1 MSGHGRFCVAAF
13 LFASGAPAFSNPLIA
28 SVPTPAQ
35 RECALQPSKS
45 TAPGHRWVYHVD
57 GHRKCWFQ
65 ADGADRSMKRQV
77 HPHET
82 NRPVAA
88 PEENEVALRE
98 KTVRN
103 ARAQMLDPTPTDAPG
118 SAPEVVASA
127 SVGDSPAVTLALAA
141 PTAEIIAPHTIDH
154 PKPGHDMRGP
164 ADAGV
169 VVATHPLAGDA
180 AASATSLATTRAVST
195 SMATLAGVALIAL
208 GLILLVGSPLVTRWQ
223 SEGGTDSQA

>member
-13 LFASGAPAFSNPLIA
+13 LFAFGALAFSNPLIA
-28 SVPTPAQ
+28 SVPAPAQ
-35 RECALQPSKS
+35 SECALQPGKS
-45 TAPGHRWVYHVD
+45 TTPGHRWVYHLE

-65 ADGADRSMKRQV
+65 ADRADRSMRRQV
-77 HPHET
+77 HHHEA
-82 NRPVAA
+82 NQPVAA
-88 PEENEVALRE
+88 PEENEVALGE

-118 SAPEVVASA
+118 SAPEAVASA
-127 SVGDSPAVTLALAA
+127 SVGASPAVTLALAT
-141 PTAEIIAPHTIDH
+141 PPAEVIAPHTIDH
-154 PKPGHDMRGP
+154 PKPGHDLPGP

-169 VVATHPLAGDA
+169 VSATHPLAGGA

-195 SMATLAGVALIAL
+195 SMPTLAGVALIAL

>member
-13 LFASGAPAFSNPLIA
+13 LFASGAPAFSDPLIA

-35 RECALQPSKS
+35 RECALQPGKS
-45 TAPGHRWVYHVD
+45 TAPSHRWVYHVD

-65 ADGADRSMKRQV
+65 ADGADRSMKGQV
-77 HPHET
+77 HYHEP

-127 SVGDSPAVTLALAA
+127 VGASPAVTLALAA
-141 PTAEIIAPHTIDH
+141 PTAEVIAPHTIDH
-154 PKPGHDMRGP
+154 PKPGYDMRGP
-164 ADAGV
+164 PDAGLV
-169 VVATHPLAGDA
+169 LATHPLARDA

-195 SMATLAGVALIAL
+195 SMATRVGIALIAL

-223 SEGGTDSQA
+223 SEGGTDPRV

>member
-13 LFASGAPAFSNPLIA
+13 LFASGAPAFSDPLIA

-77 HPHET
+77 HPHEA

-88 PEENEVALRE
+88 PEEIEVAFRE

-127 SVGDSPAVTLALAA
+127 SVGASPAVTLALAA
-141 PTAEIIAPHTIDH
+141 PTAEVIAPHTIDH

-169 VVATHPLAGDA
+169 VLATHPLAGDA

>member
-13 LFASGAPAFSNPLIA
+13 LFASGAPAFSDPLIA
-28 SVPTPAQ
+28 SVPNSRTK
-35 RECALQPSKS
+35 ECALQPGKS
-45 TAPGHRWVYHVD
+45 TAPSHRWVYHVD

-65 ADGADRSMKRQV
+65 ADGADRSMKGQV
-77 HPHET
+77 HHHEP

-127 SVGDSPAVTLALAA
+127 VGASPAVTLALAA
-141 PTAEIIAPHTIDH
+141 PTAEVIAPHTIDH
-154 PKPGHDMRGP
+154 PKPGLDMRGP

-223 SEGGTDSQA
+223 SEGGTDPRA

>member
-13 LFASGAPAFSNPLIA
+13 LFASGAPAFSDPLIA

-77 HPHET
+77 HPHEA

-88 PEENEVALRE
+88 PEENEVAFRE

-127 SVGDSPAVTLALAA
+127 SVGASPAVTLALAA
-141 PTAEIIAPHTIDH
+141 PTAEVIAPHT
-154 PKPGHDMRGP
+154 
-164 ADAGV
+164 
-169 VVATHPLAGDA
+169 LAGDA

>member
-13 LFASGAPAFSNPLIA
+13 LFASGALAFSNPLIA
-28 SVPTPAQ
+28 GVPAPAQ
-35 RECALQPSKS
+35 RECALQPGKS
-45 TAPGHRWVYHVD
+45 TAPGHRWFYHVD

-65 ADGADRSMKRQV
+65 ADGTDRSMKRQIH
-77 HPHET
+77 HPEAH
-82 NRPVAA
+82 RPVAA

-103 ARAQMLDPTPTDAPG
+103 ARAQMLDPTPTDAAG

-127 SVGDSPAVTLALAA
+127 SVGASPAVTLALAA
-141 PTAEIIAPHTIDH
+141 PTAEVIAPHTIYH

-169 VVATHPLAGDA
+169 VLATHPLAGDA